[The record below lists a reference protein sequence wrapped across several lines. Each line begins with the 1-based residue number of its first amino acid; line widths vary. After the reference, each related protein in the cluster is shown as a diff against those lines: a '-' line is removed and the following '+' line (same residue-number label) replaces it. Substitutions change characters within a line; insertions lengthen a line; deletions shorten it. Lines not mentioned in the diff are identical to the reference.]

1 MKKVI
6 RLTESDLTRI
16 VQRVINEREEK
27 EYRVVVMDKDVYN
40 NSPSVESD
48 TIDEFSSETDE
59 MTFESRGAA
68 LRHAENMFEENPD
81 DSIVYIIVDNNN
93 EPYGSVPGVIRG
105 PLTRRFTGFHKGY

>member
-6 RLTESDLTRI
+6 RLTESDITRI

-59 MTFESRGAA
+59 MTFEGRGAA

>member
-6 RLTESDLTRI
+6 RLTESDLIRI
-16 VQRVINEREEK
+16 VKKTIMETKEK
-27 EYRVVVMDKDVYN
+27 EYRVVMMNKDDYN
-40 NSPSVESD
+40 NSSSVESD

-59 MTFESRGAA
+59 MTFEGRGAA

-105 PLTRRFTGFHKGY
+105 PLTRRFTGFNKGY